1 MINALMFGALGFL
14 LGCLLALMLA
24 PPLWNRAVRL
34 TTRKLEATMP
44 MSLADIQA
52 DKDQLRAEFAIDLRK
67 VEVALDKAK
76 EKGTRELIEANK
88 RRVEIAAVNT
98 DLAAAKAQL
107 QENENANRVLQQTIK
122 RRLPDLDSR
131 LKAAKKALAELES
144 VNAELRTTVASQSDA
159 LKTARTTL
167 HNQRADI
174 ERLRAALESGSG
186 VAVRGLGKGDARS
199 LAESQRLSAE
209 LSKTQEELER
219 AKTGSQENMLLRR
232 ELTRLAS
239 QILAVARAQGAVL
252 APPRMVAEVPQTYA
266 DFNDMQEPQEP
277 QEPQQPERDWHN
289 AHAGNGSAREP
300 EREPEMAEAGLEV
313 DAMAAGMGR
322 AAASAM
328 EPEAPAEEEAE
339 SEAEEPRGPLAKRFA
354 ARREKRRARKAQGQS
369 VSLSDRLRGL
379 VADRPET

>member
-1 MINALMFGALGFL
+1 MIEWLMFGALGFL

-24 PPLWNRAVRL
+24 PPLWNRAVKL

-44 MSLADIQA
+44 MSLNDIQA
-52 DKDQLRAEFAIDLRK
+52 DKDQLRAEFAIELRK

-76 EKGTRELIEANK
+76 EKATRELIEANK
-88 RRVEIAAVNT
+88 RRVEIAVLNT
-98 DLAAAKAQL
+98 ELASAKSHL

-144 VNAELRTTVASQSDA
+144 VNAELRSTVASQSDA

-174 ERLRAALESGSG
+174 ERLRIALESGSG
-186 VAVRGLGKGDARS
+186 AAIRGIGKADART
-199 LAESQRLSAE
+199 LAESQRLSAA

-219 AKTGSQENMLLRR
+219 AKTSAQENTLLRR

-239 QILAVARAQGAVL
+239 QILAVARAQGPVQAQQ
-252 APPRMVAEVPQTYA
+252 RVAMEVRQTYTE
-266 DFNDMQEPQEP
+266 FSSMQEEP
-277 QEPQQPERDWHN
+277 QAPESGWQPAHQ
-289 AHAGNGSAREP
+289 AHAGNGAS
-300 EREPEMAEAGLEV
+300 REPEMAEAAPQV
-313 DAMAAGMGR
+313 DTMAAGMSR
-322 AAASAM
+322 AAELAVG
-328 EPEAPAEEEAE
+328 PADGINREGDG
-339 SEAEEPRGPLAKRFA
+339 EAEEPKGAIAKRFA
-354 ARREKRRARKAQGQS
+354 SRREKRRARKEEGKS

-379 VADRPET
+379 VVDRAET